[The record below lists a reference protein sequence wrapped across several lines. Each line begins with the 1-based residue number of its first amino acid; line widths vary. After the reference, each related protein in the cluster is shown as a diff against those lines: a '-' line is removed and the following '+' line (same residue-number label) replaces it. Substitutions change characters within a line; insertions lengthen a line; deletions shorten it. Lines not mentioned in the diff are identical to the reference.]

1 MKRIF
6 NNSASGIAFTGLFL
20 ISLII
25 GSCNTQKIKI
35 DKKNL
40 IPEKELVSLL
50 VDIYMADGLLTNTK
64 VKIRFSSLDS
74 ITAYYQVIE
83 KHGYTKEMMD
93 KTMQYYF
100 INDAKKLNKIY
111 DQVLG
116 ILSEMEVRVQKDYR
130 TEQIHIS
137 NIWPGKDFYAI
148 PSINGNDS
156 AKFDMPV
163 TKPGTYTLSFTSVLY
178 PDDQTVNPCPSIY
191 LVARDSLETGK
202 RKYFKSVDFLKD
214 GRLHTYNMVISVPH
228 DKTRQLRGSLFDF
241 HNSPGMMCHFKID
254 NIVLTYSQTAL

>member
-6 NNSASGIAFTGLFL
+6 NNSTSRIAFAGLFL
-20 ISLII
+20 ISLLI
-25 GSCNTQKIKI
+25 GSCNTQQIKI

-40 IPEKELVSLL
+40 IPEKELVPLL
-50 VDIYMADGLLTNTK
+50 VDIYLADGLLSNTK
-64 VKIRFSSLDS
+64 IKVRFSSLDS
-74 ITAYYQVIE
+74 IATYYQVIE
-83 KHGYTKEMMD
+83 KHGFTKEMMD

-100 INDAKKLNKIY
+100 VKDAKKLNKIY

-148 PSINGNDS
+148 PSITGNDS
-156 AKFDMPV
+156 TKFDLSAA
-163 TKPGTYTLSFTSVLY
+163 KPGTYTLSFTSILY
-178 PDDQTVNPCPSIY
+178 PDDQTVNPRASIY

-202 RKYFKSVDFLKD
+202 RKYFKSVEYLKD
-214 GRLHTYNMVISVPH
+214 GRPHTYNIVMVVQH
-228 DKTRQLRGSLFDF
+228 DNTHLRGFLIDF
-241 HNSPGMMCHFKID
+241 HNLNGIRSHFKIE
-254 NIVLTYSQTAL
+254 NIVLTLNQVAI